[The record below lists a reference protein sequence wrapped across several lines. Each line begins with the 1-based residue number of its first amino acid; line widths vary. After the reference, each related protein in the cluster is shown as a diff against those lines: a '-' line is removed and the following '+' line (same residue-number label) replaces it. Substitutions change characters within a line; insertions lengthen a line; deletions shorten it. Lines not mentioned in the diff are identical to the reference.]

1 MIEFTISRASE
12 VPPHRQLVEQ
22 VKVAL
27 LTGTLRAGEMLP
39 SIRDLEKSLGV
50 TAAVIRRAYAE
61 LAGQGIV
68 TAWHGKGVQ
77 INARLTYHGAQALV
91 ERYNAIVGDV
101 LSRVEKEGLVL
112 SSFARLLMARA
123 QEIERGTPPLVY
135 IDATDEVARE
145 RAAAISRAWSIH
157 VDGRSLAE
165 LRPMLK
171 GDRPPGKILTNYYR
185 HSQVLALAGPKR
197 IPVIPIGLS
206 YSRTMA
212 ERIEQLPPRA
222 RLLLIFD
229 VADRARAGLM
239 LDDYRRRFNRSDVR
253 FEGRAFPGVR
263 GLRRLAIGRAYAL
276 VVVSVRVWDRIPD
289 DLRALPLVMRT
300 DMEFATAQLEE
311 ARIAA
316 EVVL

>member
-1 MIEFTISRASE
+1 M
-12 VPPHRQLVEQ
+12 
-22 VKVAL
+22 
-27 LTGTLRAGEMLP
+27 
-39 SIRDLEKSLGV
+39 
-50 TAAVIRRAYAE
+50 
-61 LAGQGIV
+61 
-68 TAWHGKGVQ
+68 Q
-77 INARLTYHGAQALV
+77 INERLTYQGAQALV
-91 ERYNAIVGDV
+91 ERYDAIVSDV
-101 LSRVEKEGLVL
+101 LTRVEKDGLVL

-123 QEIERGTPPLVY
+123 QEIERAAPPLVY
-135 IDATDEVARE
+135 IDATDDVARE

-157 VDGRSLAE
+157 VDGRSLGE
-165 LRPMLK
+165 LRAMLK
-171 GDRPPGKILTNYYR
+171 DDRPPGKILTNYYR
-185 HSQVLALAGPKR
+185 HSQVLALAGPKG

-206 YSRTMA
+206 YSRAMA

-229 VADRARAGLM
+229 EADRARAGLM
-239 LDDYRRRFNRSDVR
+239 LDDYRRRFNRSDIR

-289 DLRALPLVMRT
+289 DLKALPRVMRT
-300 DMEFATAQLEE
+300 DMEFAPAQLEE